1 MGAAKSGIKKGD
13 VIVSLDNIQIVKFSD
28 LSGYLS
34 TKRPGDN
41 ISVGII
47 RDNNKI
53 NLNVILEKN
62 TNVSF
67 LGMQL
72 KNMSKEEL
80 KELDLSNGIKVLNN
94 RNGSLYRM
102 GIREGYVLTEI
113 NSITIENTD
122 DLSSINSNTKINQMI
137 FYSPEGEKERLIF
150 E

>member
-1 MGAAKSGIKKGD
+1 
-13 VIVSLDNIQIVKFSD
+13 
-28 LSGYLS
+28 
-34 TKRPGDN
+34 
-41 ISVGII
+41 
-47 RDNNKI
+47 
-53 NLNVILEKN
+53 
-62 TNVSF
+62 
-67 LGMQL
+67 MQL

-113 NSITIENTD
+113 NSISIENTD